1 MTEEQKSTVEILLA
15 NRLYVYSLLYK
26 VLAREP
32 DAELLNLLTAE
43 SAGEAFAL
51 LGSEE
56 DTLAK
61 VPAFFTQLRGELS
74 DEFISEARNEFT
86 RLFIGPIKLVAPPWE
101 SVYIGKETMLFQ
113 ESTLAVRRF
122 YQSYGLQ
129 PEGYPR
135 VADDSLALE
144 LAFMSKMAERAC
156 NAFEQDKREDLI
168 SALNGSCEFLTKHM
182 LVWIPKFLERMNESP
197 SNVLY
202 PQMCLILS
210 AFISADKD
218 VLTELLGIV

>member
-1 MTEEQKSTVEILLA
+1 MTEEQKSTVEVLLA

-26 VLAREP
+26 VFAREP
-32 DAELLNLLTAE
+32 DAELLKLLTAE

-51 LGSEE
+51 LGSGE

-61 VPAFFTQLRGELS
+61 TPAFFAELRGEFG
-74 DEFISEARNEFT
+74 DAFVSEAKNEFT

-101 SVYIGKETMLFQ
+101 SVYVGKESMLFQ

-129 PEGYPR
+129 PEAYPR

-144 LAFMSKMAERAC
+144 LAFMSKLAERA
-156 NAFEQDKREDLI
+156 NTAFAQDTREELL
-168 SALNGSCEFLTKHM
+168 SALTGSCEFLEKHM

-197 SNVLY
+197 STVLY
-202 PQMCLILS
+202 PQLCLILS

>member
-15 NRLYVYSLLYK
+15 NRMYVYSLLYK
-26 VLAREP
+26 ALAREP
-32 DAELLNLLTAE
+32 DAELLELLTAE

-51 LGSEE
+51 LGSGE
-56 DTLAK
+56 DTLAR
-61 VPAFFTQLRGELS
+61 VPAFFAQVRGELN
-74 DEFISEARNEFT
+74 DAFVSEARSEFT
-86 RLFIGPIKLVAPPWE
+86 RLFIGPIRLVAPPWE
-101 SVYIGKETMLFQ
+101 SMYVGKESMLFQ

-156 NAFEQDKREDLI
+156 TAFGEDKREELR
-168 SALNGSCEFLTKHM
+168 SALSGACEFLTEHM
-182 LVWIPKFLERMNESP
+182 LVWIPKFLERMKDSP
-197 SNVLY
+197 SDVLY
-202 PQMCLILS
+202 PQLCLILS
-210 AFISADKD
+210 AFLSADRQ
-218 VLTELLGIV
+218 VLTELLEIV